1 MTDYSFSIEVLSMLN
16 DSIIN
21 RLFKNKENAIEI
33 LSKLSKEIKIINQI
47 KKMRDIKE
55 QLNSSKNIWKMV
67 GILDTEIHNLE
78 KILEFYIKYTE

>member
-1 MTDYSFSIEVLSMLN
+1 MDI
-16 DSIIN
+16 
-21 RLFKNKENAIEI
+21 K
-33 LSKLSKEIKIINQI
+33 SKEIKIINQI